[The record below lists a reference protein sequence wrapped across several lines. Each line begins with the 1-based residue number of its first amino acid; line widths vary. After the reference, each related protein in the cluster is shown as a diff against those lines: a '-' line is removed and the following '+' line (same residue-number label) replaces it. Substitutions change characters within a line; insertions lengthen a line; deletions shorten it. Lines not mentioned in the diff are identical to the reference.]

1 MNSKPPTTTFGVV
14 PSSSSDNLSQNSCI
28 SSRSVFSALF
38 PFCLQYF
45 LSLLFALVV
54 FTCNAF
60 LVIIFAIA
68 PGISVLEARDSNSL
82 SDDRRQ
88 PRLFLYCPHVL
99 TLPLYL
105 SGCNSLVSVFPSDGS
120 REWYIRWFRFFS
132 NLIERSSGT
141 AISCCSVLVVCPVSY
156 FPMRGFQFF
165 RFICLFC
172 PTLFSLRA
180 S

>member
-1 MNSKPPTTTFGVV
+1 M
-14 PSSSSDNLSQNSCI
+14 
-28 SSRSVFSALF
+28 
-38 PFCLQYF
+38 
-45 LSLLFALVV
+45 VV

-88 PRLFLYCPHVL
+88 PRLFLYCPH
-99 TLPLYL
+99 TTTLYL

-132 NLIERSSGT
+132 NLIKRSSGT

-156 FPMRGFQFF
+156 FHMRGFQFF
-165 RFICLFC
+165 RFIRYFVLRCLVLVPPSFIHAESVHEFALLAC
-172 PTLFSLRA
+172 CYSRWVNFLRYA
-180 S
+180 LL